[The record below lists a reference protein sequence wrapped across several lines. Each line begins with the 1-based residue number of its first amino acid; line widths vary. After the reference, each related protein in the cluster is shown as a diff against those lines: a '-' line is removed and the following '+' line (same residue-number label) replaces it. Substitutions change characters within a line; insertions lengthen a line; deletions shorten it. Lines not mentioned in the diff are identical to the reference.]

1 MTAVRTALAA
11 GPLVLDG
18 GLGTLL
24 EARGHDL
31 GSTLWSARLL
41 LEAPGAVR
49 AAHREFVDA
58 GADVVTTASYQ
69 VSYEA
74 LAATGLSAHDVDG
87 LLRRSVELAREAG
100 EEAGRSVLVAASVGP
115 YGAAAADGSEYTGA
129 YGLSVPR
136 LRAWHRRRL
145 ATLADAGAD
154 LLAIETLPSPVEIE
168 AVCLELDG
176 LGVDAWVSASGAS
189 TGFTPESLGSALRDA
204 ASAPGVVAVGVNCC
218 PPAAVGPALTAIRA
232 DVSYVVYPNS
242 GERWDAT
249 ARRWHGTPGLPD
261 PLVGEWLAGGARL
274 VGGCCRTMPS
284 DISRLAALLA
294 SGPPSLP
301 RVVER
306 AQRVET

>member
-31 GSTLWSARLL
+31 SSTLWSARLL

-49 AAHREFVDA
+49 DAHREFIDA
-58 GADVVTTASYQ
+58 GADVVTTSSYQ

-74 LAATGLSAHDVDG
+74 LAGAGLSTDDIDR

-100 EEAGRSVLVAASVGP
+100 DEAGRPVLVAASVGP
-115 YGAAAADGSEYTGA
+115 YGAAAADGSEYSGA
-129 YGLSVPR
+129 YGLTVDK
-136 LRAWHRRRL
+136 LRSWHRRRL

-154 LLAIETLPSPVEIE
+154 LLAIETLPSPAEIE
-168 AVCLELDG
+168 AVCRELDG

-189 TGFTPESLGSALRDA
+189 TGFTPESLGSALHDA
-204 ASAPGVVAVGVNCC
+204 AAAAGVVAVGVNCC
-218 PPAAVGPALTAIRA
+218 PPDAVAPALAAIRA
-232 DVSYVVYPNS
+232 DVPYVVYPNS
-242 GERWDAT
+242 GERWDAAT
-249 ARRWHGTPGLPD
+249 RRWHGTPGLPD
-261 PLVGEWLAGGARL
+261 PLVGEWLSAGSRL

-284 DISRLAALLA
+284 DISRLAALM
-294 SGPPSLP
+294 
-301 RVVER
+301 R
-306 AQRVET
+306 